1 MFLPLHY
8 QNRKVAQLVA
18 HYVRDVGVG
27 RSSRL
32 FPTEKRGY
40 ILYSL
45 FFLRNLISEMP
56 PLSDRKEGVSKRRTF
71 SCAKP
76 HKRNVASFRQK
87 REDIFY
93 ILSFFCAKPHKRNA
107 ASFRQKREDI
117 FYILSF
123 FVQNLISEMPPLS
136 DRKRVCVKATRSLF
150 LCKAS

>member
-45 FFLRNLISEMP
+45 FF
-56 PLSDRKEGVSKRRTF
+56 
-71 SCAKP
+71 CAKP
-76 HKRNVASFRQK
+76 HKRNT
-87 REDIFY
+87 
-93 ILSFFCAKPHKRNA
+93 

-123 FVQNLISEMPPLS
+123 FVQSLISEMPPLS
-136 DRKRVCVKATRSLF
+136 DRKRGYILYSLF
-150 LCKAS
+150 FCAKPHKRNAATFRQKVKEGVSKRRALFFKCMNFAFSRGTRLLKNRHGTRRPH

>member
-45 FFLRNLISEMP
+45 FFCAKPHKRNAASFRLKREDIFYI
-56 PLSDRKEGVSKRRTF
+56 LSF
-71 SCAKP
+71 FAKP

-93 ILSFFCAKPHKRNA
+93 ILSFF
-107 ASFRQKREDI
+107 
-117 FYILSF
+117 
-123 FVQNLISEMPPLS
+123 VQSLISEMPPLS
-136 DRKRVCVKATRSLF
+136 DRKERIYFIFSLF
-150 LCKAS
+150 FCAEPHKRNAATFVYCRPVKRKHANGQQ